1 MLTEKECREALDGLR
16 NLERYENLKK
26 WNQVAPQVKAD
37 VIEQL
42 IHEHFDDSQVKPKF
56 KLGELVFNP
65 KKNHIGIVAEI
76 LISKEGKESVIHYN
90 VFVANKAFSFYE
102 LTKESDL
109 VKQKKKEDL

>member
-1 MLTEKECREALDGLR
+1 MLTKEQCLEALEGLR
-16 NLERYENLKK
+16 NLERHENFK
-26 WNQVAPQVKAD
+26 NSGGFHVVPQIKAD

-76 LISKEGKESVIHYN
+76 LISKEGRESVIHYN
-90 VFVANKAFSFYE
+90 VFVENKAPSFYE

-109 VKQKKKEDL
+109 VKKKEEE